1 MYIISY
7 SCDQAGEYNCKIS
20 QVTNNGEVVISILL
34 TKSVFVNLSRVPV
47 VIQQQPPAFLEFKEG
62 EDFIIKCIAQG
73 HPEPHYQW
81 FRDNIKLEGETSNVL
96 HVSTHNINVKRLH
109 NRKKNVLDK
118 TVQF

>member
-47 VIQQQPPAFLEFKEG
+47 VIQQTNL
-62 EDFIIKCIAQG
+62 IANR
-73 HPEPHYQW
+73 PT
-81 FRDNIKLEGETSNVL
+81 F
-96 HVSTHNINVKRLH
+96 STCS
-109 NRKKNVLDK
+109 
-118 TVQF
+118 